1 MVGELHLKVV
11 GPAAQPRESWDS
23 SRSLHSHLEA
33 MTGMGTALLHV
44 SSVPHPEE
52 EKQEDSPE
60 LGQEMSGDPAVQ
72 VVPSHTGTLPPGRV
86 WYKED
91 SGLPSPKSWCSESL
105 QHLMTTPG
113 NPS

>member
-72 VVPSHTGTLPPGRV
+72 VVPCHQEGCGTRRTVVSLLPNLGVLRA
-86 WYKED
+86 
-91 SGLPSPKSWCSESL
+91 SSI
-105 QHLMTTPG
+105 
-113 NPS
+113 